1 MRDNNTWLPQSGVYS
16 EPVHLNGNS
25 VIHFAADAAQIV
37 LENGGE
43 TYRAQETFERIAK
56 ACGMVEADAFIVATG
71 IIANITDKGD
81 KSYSISK
88 KVMRRTIHLEKV
100 ALVNGITRDL
110 ESGQLNPVQARSKIH
125 SLGTLKNYPL
135 WFQILAAA
143 LSASLFSKLFGGAL
157 MDSLAAFLIGALLR
171 FLIVKMDEQGY
182 AQFFANAA
190 GGFIASFLSLCAAG
204 CGFANNAD
212 FVITGVIMLLVPGV
226 SIVNAI
232 RDTIAADIIAGTARA
247 VEAFVLAVA
256 IALGTGIALQLWQVL
271 T

>member
-1 MRDNNTWLPQSGVYS
+1 MKDNNTWLPLSGMYS

-25 VIHFAADAAQIV
+25 VIHFAADAAQVV

-100 ALVNGITRDL
+100 SLVNSITRDL
-110 ESGQLNPVQARSKIH
+110 ENGSITPVEARTKIR
-125 SLGTLKNYPL
+125 SLSTLKNYPL
-135 WFQILAAA
+135 WIQVIAAA
-143 LSASLFSKLFGGAL
+143 VSASLFSRLFGGSFTDL
-157 MDSLAAFLIGALLR
+157 PAAFIIGALLR
-171 FLIVKMDEQGY
+171 LFIVRMDERGY
-182 AQFFANAA
+182 AQFFYNAA
-190 GGFIASFLSLCAAG
+190 GGFIASFLALCAAG
-204 CGFANNAD
+204 SGFANNAD
-212 FVITGVIMLLVPGV
+212 YVITGVIMLLVPGV

-232 RDTIAADIIAGTARA
+232 RDTIASDIIAGTARA

-256 IALGTGIALQLWQVL
+256 IALGTGIALQLWSVIS
-271 T
+271 